1 MALDLKDLSVQ
12 NISQLAL
19 DLNLSEIETET
30 SDFVSPAEAQR
41 RSDVSLQGL
50 KLKFKDD
57 LAKLEQYEQEEK
69 LYKTLLT
76 TNYTKDT
83 KKSAQEQE
91 KIEVPVKPNVYGWSE
106 DFFLLMNQGW
116 PWRVAVYIA
125 WAGSPKVG
133 RWPKTQEDLAIGVLG
148 LNSDR
153 QISEWRK
160 NNPAIDEMIGIMQ
173 AMPLLS
179 HRRDIFEALATSA
192 SDPSSKGAQDRKTA
206 LSMTGDYV
214 PRLKV
219 EDDRPI
225 SSPKEVSQ
233 EDLDRAR
240 ERINRELKIESSNK
254 PEKESANE

>member
-1 MALDLKDLSVQ
+1 MPLDLKDLSIQ

-19 DLNLSEIETET
+19 DLNLSEIETEP

-41 RSDVSLQGL
+41 RSDVALQAM

-57 LAKLEQYEQEEK
+57 VEKLEKYEADQKLYVLTTTPLAKDARGRTDRDQTE
-69 LYKTLLT
+69 TPP
-76 TNYTKDT
+76 
-83 KKSAQEQE
+83 
-91 KIEVPVKPNVYGWSE
+91 IPPVKPNTFGWEE

-133 RWPKTQEDLAIGVLG
+133 RWPKTQETLAIDVLG
-148 LNSDR
+148 LTSDR

-206 LSMTGDYV
+206 LTMTGDYV
-214 PRLKV
+214 PH
-219 EDDRPI
+219 
-225 SSPKEVSQ
+225 
-233 EDLDRAR
+233 
-240 ERINRELKIESSNK
+240 LKIDQKRETSDPMDKSDAELDEIIRK
-254 PEKESANE
+254 GGL

>member
-1 MALDLKDLSVQ
+1 MPLDLKNLSVQ
-12 NISQLAL
+12 NISQLAF
-19 DLNLSEIETET
+19 DLKVDEIEVT
-30 SDFVSPAEAQR
+30 DVVSPAEAQR
-41 RSDVSLQGL
+41 RSDVALTAL
-50 KLKFKDD
+50 KLKFKADQE
-57 LAKLEQYEQEEK
+57 ALERFEAESKVYWSKKIEEK
-69 LYKTLLT
+69 S
-76 TNYTKDT
+76 D
-83 KKSAQEQE
+83 E
-91 KIEVPVKPNVYGWSE
+91 KIPLPVKPNTFGWEE

-133 RWPKTQEDLAIGVLG
+133 RWPKTQEDLAINVLG
-148 LNSDR
+148 LTSDR

-206 LSMTGDYV
+206 LTMTGDYV

-219 EDDRPI
+219 EDDRPKTNA
-225 SSPKEVSQ
+225 KEYTDEELDQAAARLKKKLGIEQ
-233 EDLDRAR
+233 ED
-240 ERINRELKIESSNK
+240 K
-254 PEKESANE
+254 EKDDE

>member
-1 MALDLKDLSVQ
+1 MPLDLKDLSIQ

-19 DLNLSEIETET
+19 DLKLDEVEA
-30 SDFVSPAEAQR
+30 SDAVSPAEAQR
-41 RSDVSLQGL
+41 RSDVSLQAL
-50 KLKFKDD
+50 KLRFKADQAALEKFEEDSKVYWAKKIDEDD
-57 LAKLEQYEQEEK
+57 
-69 LYKTLLT
+69 
-76 TNYTKDT
+76 D
-83 KKSAQEQE
+83 E
-91 KIEVPVKPNVYGWSE
+91 KIPLPVKPNVFGWEE

-133 RWPKTQEDLAIGVLG
+133 RWPKTQEDLAAGVLG

-153 QISEWRK
+153 QISEWRR

-206 LSMTGDYV
+206 LTMTGDYV
-214 PRLKV
+214 PHMKI
-219 EDDRPI
+219 EDDRPVT
-225 SSPKEVSQ
+225 SPKEVDQ
-233 EDLDRAR
+233 EVLDRAR
-240 ERINRELKIESSNK
+240 ERVNKALKIDGS
-254 PEKESANE
+254 EKAPVNE

>member
-1 MALDLKDLSVQ
+1 MPLDLKDLSIQ
-12 NISQLAL
+12 NISQLAF
-19 DLNLSEIETET
+19 DLKLEEIEA
-30 SDFVSPAEAQR
+30 SDSISPAEAQR
-41 RSDVSLQGL
+41 RSDVSLQAL

-57 LAKLEQYEQEEK
+57 LQALEKYDAELKIYQKKQTTKVRNNSKNSLDEDQE
-69 LYKTLLT
+69 Y
-76 TNYTKDT
+76 
-83 KKSAQEQE
+83 
-91 KIEVPVKPNVYGWSE
+91 IEPPVKPNAFGWSE

-133 RWPKTQEDLAIGVLG
+133 RWPKTQEDLATGVLG
-148 LNSDR
+148 LTSDR

-206 LSMTGDYV
+206 LTMTGDYV
-214 PRLKV
+214 PH
-219 EDDRPI
+219 
-225 SSPKEVSQ
+225 
-233 EDLDRAR
+233 
-240 ERINRELKIESSNK
+240 LKIDQKRDTADPMDKSDAELDEIIRK
-254 PEKESANE
+254 GGG